1 MEIDKICIIADG
13 PTETGSLEK
22 MFHKHYYKCPLLRY
36 GPGNGD
42 SYSEM
47 LFAKRIA
54 PLIVFVLTKD
64 AHSVIII
71 PDLENRARKRKTT
84 IEMFSSKIKKAIIE
98 EIVKTSSFKQD
109 YLEDV
114 IYVCPSDI
122 MFENWIISDIEGVKR
137 SKIINENAKQDY
149 YDGKNGAHIL
159 DDIMKYK
166 YKKTRDAQNLF
177 KYVNK
182 DIGISNSP
190 SFRCFIEVLEEQLK
204 K

>member
-1 MEIDKICIIADG
+1 MEIDKICIIVDG

-22 MFHKHYYKCPLLRY
+22 MFYKHYYKCPLLRY

-42 SYSEM
+42 SYSEL
-47 LFAKRIA
+47 LFAKRIV
-54 PLIVFVLTKD
+54 PLIVFVLSKD

-71 PDLENRARKRKTT
+71 PDLEKRARKGKTT
-84 IEMFSSKIKKAIIE
+84 IEMFSSEIKKAIIE

-109 YLEDV
+109 YLEEV
-114 IYVCPSDI
+114 IFVCPSDI
-122 MFENWIISDIEGVKR
+122 MFENWIISDVEGIKQ

-149 YDGKNGAHIL
+149 YDGKNGANIL
-159 DDIMKYK
+159 GGMMEYK

-190 SFRCFIEVLEEQLK
+190 SFRAFIEVLEEQLNK
-204 K
+204 